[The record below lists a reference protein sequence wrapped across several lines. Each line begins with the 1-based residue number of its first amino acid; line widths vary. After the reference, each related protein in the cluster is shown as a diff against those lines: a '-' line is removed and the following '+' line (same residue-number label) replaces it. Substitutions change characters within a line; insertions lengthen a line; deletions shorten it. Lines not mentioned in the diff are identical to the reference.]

1 MNQPLA
7 IQTDRTPAAPVQLSP
22 MELLSSAVERGAN
35 VETIERLAAL
45 AERMEQ
51 SRSRRAFDEAIAA
64 AKSEIPT
71 IKKNRVVDFTTN
83 KGRTNYV
90 YEDMAG
96 IAETVDPILSAHGLS
111 YRFRTSVA
119 EGGII
124 TVTCVLSHRDGHSEE
139 NSLSAGRDESGN
151 KNNIQAV
158 GSTQTY
164 LQRYTL
170 KAALGLAAAKDDDGR
185 TATTNQNT
193 ATITEAQAEEIR
205 RKLDEAGI
213 GADEFCNLGG
223 IDAIPNLRADKFAE
237 AAAWIDRAGRTRKAR
252 QSGGVS

>member
-1 MNQPLA
+1 MNAPALVQPA
-7 IQTDRTPAAPVQLSP
+7 TPPAEGRTIALSP
-22 MELLSSAVERGAN
+22 MELLSAAVERGAS

-45 AERMEQ
+45 AERMDQ
-51 SRSRRAFDEAIAA
+51 ARARRAFDEAISA
-64 AKSEIPT
+64 AKAEIPA
-71 IKKNRVVDFTTN
+71 IRKNRAVDFTTL

-90 YEDMAG
+90 YEDMAE
-96 IAETVDPILSAHGLS
+96 IAATVDPILSKHGLS
-111 YRFRTSVA
+111 YRYRTTVDQ
-119 EGGII
+119 GLI

-185 TATTNQNT
+185 ASAATNDP
-193 ATITEAQAEEIR
+193 ARISEAQWEELR
-205 RKLDEAGI
+205 RKLEEAGI
-213 GADEFCNLGG
+213 GADEFCGVGDIEAL
-223 IDAIPNLRADKFAE
+223 PELRADKFAE
-237 AAAWIDRAGRTRKAR
+237 AIRWIERAGKTRKDRAGGA
-252 QSGGVS
+252 S